1 MKILDRYLLREFLRT
16 FLGIL
21 LVLSVILVLKEV
33 LRRLTSIVTEAP
45 ALRPTLLF
53 FVYALPSDIVFA
65 VPTTVILAIMFSLG
79 SMAKRKEI
87 LAIHSSGVSY
97 TRIALPLAGALV
109 LITAG
114 LYACGEWVVPVCQ
127 ERAYYIQ
134 RVVFEGKDSS
144 VLTRNHNITTK
155 GVGNRFYTMS
165 GFDSATNTMDHPTI
179 TDRSDDG
186 RTIQLRI
193 DAETAQLVDRDA
205 DGQWQAVIVPQ
216 ADHPYSWDFRNAVRI
231 DFGENGTI
239 HREQFDRIQIPMED
253 NLNRFL
259 ATNKNTDQM
268 SAGELH
274 QRSQVESQRSPGGDQ
289 YLKYVTNL
297 HYRLAFP
304 AATLLLGLIGYT
316 LAVRSSIRSLV
327 FEFGMALV
335 AIGAYYALLFFMQ
348 KMGRNGVLPP
358 VLALWAPNALFL
370 CIALWRFH
378 ELERVPRK

>member
-16 FLGIL
+16 FMGIL

-33 LRRLTSIVTEAP
+33 LRQLTGLVTESP
-45 ALRPTLLF
+45 PLRPTILYF
-53 FVYALPSDIVFA
+53 IYALPSDIVFA

-109 LITAG
+109 LLTAA
-114 LYACGEWVVPVCQ
+114 LYAGGEWVVPVCQ
-127 ERAYYIQ
+127 ERAFYIR

-144 VLTRNHNITTK
+144 VLTRNKTGMTK
-155 GVGNRFYTMS
+155 GVGNRFYAWS
-165 GFDSATNTMDHPTI
+165 GFDSGTNIMEHPTI
-179 TDRSDDG
+179 TDRTDDG
-186 RTIQLRI
+186 RSIQLRI
-193 DAETAQLVDRDA
+193 DAKTAQLVDRDA
-205 DGQWQAVIVPQ
+205 NGEWQPVAEPQ
-216 ADHPYSWDFRNAVRI
+216 PNHPYFWEFRDAVRI
-231 DFGENGTI
+231 DFGENGEI
-239 HREQFDRIQIPMED
+239 HREHFDRIQIPMEE
-253 NLNRFL
+253 NLDRFL
-259 ATNKNTDQM
+259 ATNKNSDQM
-268 SAGELH
+268 SAEELY
-274 QRSQVESQRSPGGDQ
+274 QRSEVESQRNPGGDQ
-289 YLKYVTNL
+289 YLKIASNL

-370 CIALWRFH
+370 CIAVWRFH
-378 ELERVPRK
+378 ELERVPRR